1 MEQRG
6 QDAGSIFA
14 SPIYLRLKQYLNE
27 GHNMTEQDWR
37 ELTDIVNATYTGFT
51 DKLYSLYRMSEQDL
65 RVSLLIKVRIQP
77 KDIATLTAHSKESM
91 IEYFLANMWQVWA
104 IVAIVC
110 LILELSSGDFFIIC
124 LSIGG
129 VFALIGA
136 ALGINVYWQLFIFAI
151 FSLLSIFFV
160 RPVALRWLHKN
171 EPNKA
176 SNADAL
182 LGRTGRV
189 TEEIKVGGNGYVQ
202 IDGDM
207 WKAVSQKD
215 IAVGET
221 VRVIGRE
228 STIITVDTL

>member
-1 MEQRG
+1 
-6 QDAGSIFA
+6 
-14 SPIYLRLKQYLNE
+14 
-27 GHNMTEQDWR
+27 
-37 ELTDIVNATYTGFT
+37 
-51 DKLYSLYRMSEQDL
+51 
-65 RVSLLIKVRIQP
+65 
-77 KDIATLTAHSKESM
+77 M
-91 IEYFLANMWQVWA
+91 IDYFLQNMWQIWA

-124 LSIGG
+124 FSIGG
-129 VFALIGA
+129 VFALISA
-136 ALGINVYWQLFIFAI
+136 ALGINIYWQLFIFAI
-151 FSLLSIFFV
+151 FSLLSVIFV
-160 RPVALRWLHKN
+160 RPLALRWLHKN
-171 EPNKA
+171 EPNKT

-189 TEEIKVGGNGYVQ
+189 TEAIKAGKSGYVK

-207 WKAVSQKD
+207 WKAVSQQD